1 MDPSIIMHKITFFP
15 TGNADTCFIQLANG
29 KKIIY
34 DYANTRNA
42 NDKDDRRIDLEK
54 TIRELVGTKKVVDVF
69 AISHLDKDHYQG
81 ASKLFWLEHAKIYQ
95 SDERIKIKTL
105 WVPAAAILEEGIT
118 DEGKIL
124 RAEARHRLL
133 KGEGIRV
140 FSCPD
145 ELSVWLE
152 SKFINP
158 KDRKHLIT
166 NAGDFAKEFSL
177 AHDGVEFFVHSPFA
191 ERCEDGSLV
200 IRNDSALFMQA
211 TFEVEGEKTRLIL
224 SADCHYDLLEGIIRV
239 TKAHHN
245 EERLKWDINNIPHHC
260 SYLSLA
266 EEKNT
271 RKTIPSDD
279 IKWLYEM
286 QGNER
291 SLLISTSDVI
301 PDVDTI
307 QPPHKQAAA
316 YYKDVATHLKGDFLV
331 TMKEPTKNDPKP
343 ITIEITRSGCKQQK
357 AIYAPAITFT
367 NTHTPRAG
375 WKSKN

>member
-1 MDPSIIMHKITFFP
+1 MHKITFFP

-34 DYANTRNA
+34 DYANTKDLN
-42 NDKDDRRIDLEK
+42 NKDDRKIDLEK
-54 TIRELVGTKKVVDVF
+54 AIRDLVGKKKEVDVF
-69 AISHLDKDHYQG
+69 AISHLDKDHYKG
-81 ASKLFWLEHAKIYQ
+81 ASELFWLEHASKYQ
-95 SDERIKIKTL
+95 SEERIKIKTL
-105 WVPAAAILEEGIT
+105 WVPASAILEEGIT
-118 DEGKIL
+118 TEGKIL
-124 RAEARHRLL
+124 RAEARYRLEN
-133 KGEGIRV
+133 GQGIRV
-140 FSCPD
+140 FSYPD
-145 ELSVWLE
+145 ALE
-152 SKFINP
+152 AWMKSKGINP
-158 KDRKHLIT
+158 EDRKHLIT
-166 NAGDFAKEFSL
+166 NAGDLAKEFSL
-177 AHDGVEFFVHSPFA
+177 DHDGVEFFVHSPFA

-224 SADCHYDLLEGIIRV
+224 SADCHYELLEGIIRV

-266 EEKNT
+266 EEKGT
-271 RKTIPSDD
+271 QKTVPSDD
-279 IKWLYEM
+279 IKWLYEQ

-301 PDVDTI
+301 PDGDTI

-316 YYKDVATHLKGDFLV
+316 YYKDVATHLKGEFLV
-331 TMKEPTKNDPKP
+331 TMEEPIKNDPEP

-357 AIYAPAITFT
+357 AAYAPAITFT
-367 NTHTPRAG
+367 STHTPRAG
-375 WKSKN
+375 WKSEN